1 MICRP
6 QFADQMINMRYV
18 QEVWKIGFEREG
30 ELERGEIEMAI
41 TKLLCTEEGRQMRQR
56 AKDLRDKAVKCIEDE
71 GSSKSAIDLLLER
84 IMSF

>member
-1 MICRP
+1 
-6 QFADQMINMRYV
+6 
-18 QEVWKIGFEREG
+18 
-30 ELERGEIEMAI
+30 MAI

-71 GSSKSAIDLLLER
+71 GSSKSAIDLLLKR